1 MNLFLKRLPLNIQ
14 LFAEG
19 DGSDVG
25 GTEGSAGTEGSQ
37 GAGGTT
43 GSLDD
48 VLKAFKPEDVLNH
61 PSFKSVLDSRIGS
74 ATSTALANARAR
86 WEAEQNENLSEA
98 EKLAKMTKE
107 ERERYQFKKDQEKF
121 AAERSKFEHEKLIVE
136 AAKELTGKGIDA
148 TLASFV
154 VGKDADETKKNLEAF
169 EKSYNAAVEAAVNDK
184 LKGGVPPKKAPA
196 NTTTYT
202 DDQLRNMT
210 PEQINANWD
219 AVVASMCRSY
229 FRSTPLFRNRD
240 NVSASSLSC
249 GVLQQAFPYLQTNNS
264 VLFSGSCVSSFY
276 PSIAE

>member
-154 VGKDADETKKNLEAF
+154 VGKDADETKK
-169 EKSYNAAVEAAVNDK
+169 

-219 AVVASMCRSY
+219 AVVASMKK
-229 FRSTPLFRNRD
+229 
-240 NVSASSLSC
+240 
-249 GVLQQAFPYLQTNNS
+249 
-264 VLFSGSCVSSFY
+264 
-276 PSIAE
+276 

>member
-1 MNLFLKRLPLNIQ
+1 MYMDLLLKRLPLNIQ

-19 DGSDVG
+19 NDGN
-25 GTEGSAGTEGSQ
+25 
-37 GAGGTT
+37 AGGTDRVAGSEWNQGT
-43 GSLDD
+43 GGTSGSLDD
-48 VLKAFKPEDVLNH
+48 VLKVFKPEDVLNH

-121 AAERSKFEHEKLIVE
+121 ATDRSKFEHEKLIVE
-136 AAKELTGKGIDA
+136 AAKELTGKGIDSA
-148 TLASFV
+148 LAAFV

-169 EKSYNAAVEAAVNDK
+169 EKSYNAAVEAAVNEK

-196 NTTTYT
+196 NITTYT

-219 AVVASMCRSY
+219 AVVASMKK
-229 FRSTPLFRNRD
+229 
-240 NVSASSLSC
+240 
-249 GVLQQAFPYLQTNNS
+249 
-264 VLFSGSCVSSFY
+264 
-276 PSIAE
+276 

>member
-1 MNLFLKRLPLNIQ
+1 MDLFLKRLPLNIQ

-19 DGSDVG
+19 DGSNVG

-219 AVVASMCRSY
+219 AVVASMKK
-229 FRSTPLFRNRD
+229 
-240 NVSASSLSC
+240 
-249 GVLQQAFPYLQTNNS
+249 
-264 VLFSGSCVSSFY
+264 
-276 PSIAE
+276 